1 MRAYRTFESKHEATA
16 FTGEGARLYGGRW
29 NSVGVPI
36 VYVVSSFALALL
48 EIMAN
53 ARPGRV
59 PPDMVYSVVGLPD
72 HLVETLD
79 VSRLPTTWYK
89 APAPPECQAAGDEWV
104 RRGSSVALLVPSAI
118 ARIENNVL
126 LNPNHRDFAQVG
138 IGATLDMPINDR
150 LRR

>member
-1 MRAYRTFESKHEATA
+1 MRAYRTFERKHEATA

-36 VYVVSSFALALL
+36 VYVASSFALALL

-59 PPDMVYSVVGLPD
+59 PPGMVYSVVDIPD
-72 HLVETLD
+72 YLVEILD
-79 VSRLPTTWYK
+79 VSRLPATWYE
-89 APAPPECQAAGDEWV
+89 APAPLECQAAGDEWV
-104 RRGSSVALLVPSAI
+104 RGGSSVALLVPSAI

-126 LNPNHRDFAQVG
+126 LNPSHRDFAQVS
-138 IGATLDMPINDR
+138 IGATLNMPIDDR